1 LAFVRRAAKNLPG
14 RSKLIGIISI
24 VVIVAASYGLFFY
37 FQTITESSIRNN
49 LFDQQQQRQLDST
62 KALSEHIGSDLDSIM
77 SKLQGLANS
86 LYLQQGDLSSNQ
98 TKNMLKQV
106 YSSMTTANIVDRLFV
121 LNRSDVSVVSLA
133 ANGQQLLTGVNF
145 SYRDW
150 VERTKATLTPVFSN
164 GFQGMDGKYRIALTY
179 PIINMNSKE
188 YLGLVA
194 AQTPTIQFFQH
205 YGNIHN
211 ITSQYLAVLDSR
223 SVQLIHPV
231 KAFVGTPFF
240 GRYTQ
245 QITEH
250 NTVLNSLIRQVMS
263 GQPGFAVYDF
273 INGQRLNTGYPIFIQ
288 GKPTYFVFVIT
299 PTANI
304 YSQINSI
311 IFTERIEMLSL
322 LSGITAAIVVLVLFL
337 VKWSST
343 LQSEVKR
350 RTKELNELNEQLGT
364 ANEQLKVHDKM
375 QQEFINVAAHELRTP
390 IQPIIGLVEMLRSKQ
405 DLQESERH
413 QILDVLSRNAKRLQ
427 RLANDVLD
435 VTRIESHTLKLNKE
449 KINLIS
455 SIQDTVEQYRE
466 NLGNRSSINM
476 KFSYEKSHPKQDG
489 QEERSIIVNI
499 DKNRI
504 IQVISNLLDNAIK
517 FTKQEE
523 GGRTDI
529 LITVEQTSNNKNGKM
544 NGQVIVNISDNGVG
558 IDPKLLPKLFSKF
571 VSKSFQGTGLGLFIC
586 KSIIEAHGGKIW
598 AKNNANGIGA
608 TFSFSLPILTGT
620 A

>member
-1 LAFVRRAAKNLPG
+1 MAFVRRAAKNLPG

>member
-1 LAFVRRAAKNLPG
+1 
-14 RSKLIGIISI
+14 
-24 VVIVAASYGLFFY
+24 
-37 FQTITESSIRNN
+37 
-49 LFDQQQQRQLDST
+49 
-62 KALSEHIGSDLDSIM
+62 
-77 SKLQGLANS
+77 
-86 LYLQQGDLSSNQ
+86 
-98 TKNMLKQV
+98 
-106 YSSMTTANIVDRLFV
+106 
-121 LNRSDVSVVSLA
+121 
-133 ANGQQLLTGVNF
+133 
-145 SYRDW
+145 
-150 VERTKATLTPVFSN
+150 
-164 GFQGMDGKYRIALTY
+164 
-179 PIINMNSKE
+179 
-188 YLGLVA
+188 
-194 AQTPTIQFFQH
+194 
-205 YGNIHN
+205 
-211 ITSQYLAVLDSR
+211 
-223 SVQLIHPV
+223 
-231 KAFVGTPFF
+231 
-240 GRYTQ
+240 
-245 QITEH
+245 
-250 NTVLNSLIRQVMS
+250 
-263 GQPGFAVYDF
+263 
-273 INGQRLNTGYPIFIQ
+273 
-288 GKPTYFVFVIT
+288 
-299 PTANI
+299 
-304 YSQINSI
+304 
-311 IFTERIEMLSL
+311 
-322 LSGITAAIVVLVLFL
+322 VLFL

>member
-598 AKNNANGIGA
+598 AKNNANGKGA

>member
-1 LAFVRRAAKNLPG
+1 
-14 RSKLIGIISI
+14 
-24 VVIVAASYGLFFY
+24 
-37 FQTITESSIRNN
+37 
-49 LFDQQQQRQLDST
+49 
-62 KALSEHIGSDLDSIM
+62 
-77 SKLQGLANS
+77 
-86 LYLQQGDLSSNQ
+86 
-98 TKNMLKQV
+98 MLKQV
-106 YSSMTTANIVDRLFV
+106 YSSMTTANIVDRHFV

>member
-1 LAFVRRAAKNLPG
+1 
-14 RSKLIGIISI
+14 
-24 VVIVAASYGLFFY
+24 VVIVGASYGLFFY
-37 FQTITESSIRNN
+37 FQTITEKSIRNN
-49 LFDQQQQRQLDST
+49 LFEQQQQRQLDST

-106 YSSMTTANIVDRLFV
+106 YLSMTTANIVDRLFV
-121 LNRSDVSVVSLA
+121 LNRSDVAVVSLA
-133 ANGQQLLTGVNF
+133 AKGEQLFTGVNF
-145 SYRDW
+145 SNRDW
-150 VERTKATLTPVFSN
+150 VERTKAALTPMFSN

-188 YLGLVA
+188 YIGLVV
-194 AQTPTIQFFQH
+194 AQAPTIQFFQH

-211 ITSQYLAVLDSR
+211 ITSQYLAVLDSQ

-240 GRYTQ
+240 GSYTQ
-245 QITEH
+245 QITVH

-263 GQPGFAVYDF
+263 GHPSFAVYDF
-273 INGQRLNTGYPIFIQ
+273 INGQRLNTGYPILIQ

-350 RTKELNELNEQLGT
+350 RTKELNELNAQLGT

-390 IQPIIGLVEMLRSKQ
+390 IQPIIGLVEMLRSNQELK
-405 DLQESERH
+405 ESERH
-413 QILDVLSRNAKRLQ
+413 EILVVLSRNAKRLQ

-435 VTRIESHTLKLNKE
+435 VTRIESHTLKLNNE

-455 SIQDTVEQYRE
+455 LIQDTVEQYGRE
-466 NLGNRSSINM
+466 NLGNRSSINL
-476 KFSYEKSHPKQDG
+476 KFSYEKSHPKQGG

-529 LITVEQTSNNKNGKM
+529 LITIEQTSNNKNGKM

-558 IDPKLLPKLFSKF
+558 IDPELLPKLFSKF
-571 VSKSFQGTGLGLFIC
+571 VSKSLQGTGLGLFIC

-598 AKNNANGIGA
+598 TKNNDNGKGA
-608 TFSFSLPILTGT
+608 TFSFSLPIFTGMT
-620 A
+620 